1 MTCVHVTAKGD
12 YAVRAMLELAAA
24 ADDRL
29 VTGEHLAEAQEL
41 PRKFLEA
48 ILADLRRAGLVQSQR
63 GVDGG
68 YRLARPAWSI
78 TIADVLRAVE
88 GPLTGVKGSRPES
101 TEYGGAAESLQ
112 AVWIAVRASIRS
124 VLEAVT
130 LEQVVSGELPDVI
143 TRYTEQPDAW
153 TTRA

>member
-1 MTCVHVTAKGD
+1 MLAVHVTARGD

-24 ADDRL
+24 PEDRR
-29 VTGEHLAEAQEL
+29 TTSEHLAEAQRL

-88 GPLTGVKGSRPES
+88 GPLTGVKGERPEDM
-101 TEYGGAAESLQ
+101 EYDGAAAALQ
-112 AVWIAVRASIRS
+112 TVWIAVRSSIRS
-124 VLEAVT
+124 VLESVT
-130 LEQVVSGELPDVI
+130 LSQVVAGELPEVVK
-143 TRYTEQPDAW
+143 RLSGAPDAW
-153 TTRA
+153 TSRS